1 MQLNR
6 IKAILESR
14 GISQTWLAKQ
24 LDKSFGTINA
34 WCQNKT
40 QPSLENLHAI
50 ASILSINLKDLI
62 EDEQNN
68 NQIISTNDK

>member
-6 IKAILESR
+6 LKEVLDAK
-14 GISQTWLAKQ
+14 GISQTWLSKQ

-50 ASILSINLKDLI
+50 SMLLSVNIKDLI
-62 EDEQNN
+62 SDQD
-68 NQIISTNDK
+68 S